1 MRPVI
6 LILSE
11 LQARLSVSELEGLL
25 ESQVTLRGPADP
37 QHGAGRWER
46 HSPSLYLLRGTL
58 GKEDGMKHHWEREEK
73 QISTGGLH
81 LLA

>member
-1 MRPVI
+1 M
-6 LILSE
+6 
-11 LQARLSVSELEGLL
+11 LEGLL
-25 ESQVTLRGPADP
+25 ESQVTLRGPADS
-37 QHGAGRWER
+37 QHRAGRWER

-58 GKEDGMKHHWEREEK
+58 GKKDGMKHHWEREEK